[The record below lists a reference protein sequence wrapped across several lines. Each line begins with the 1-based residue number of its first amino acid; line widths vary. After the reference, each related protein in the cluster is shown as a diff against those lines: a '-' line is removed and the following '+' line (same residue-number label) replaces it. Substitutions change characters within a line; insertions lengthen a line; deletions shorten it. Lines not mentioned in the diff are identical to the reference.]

1 MNVLIIDDQPDVVEG
16 IRLGIDWNFLAV
28 SHIFHAYN
36 SEAAKSVIEQ
46 EEVDIAL
53 CDIEMPNGSGLELFE
68 WACEAYPD
76 IKFIFLTSHADFAY
90 AQQALKLG
98 GFDYLVQP
106 APYELI

>member
-53 CDIEMPNGSGLELFE
+53 CDIEMPNGSGLEIGR
-68 WACEAYPD
+68 A
-76 IKFIFLTSHADFAY
+76 H
-90 AQQALKLG
+90 
-98 GFDYLVQP
+98 V
-106 APYELI
+106 

>member
-53 CDIEMPNGSGLELFE
+53 CDIEMPNGSGLEQLI
-68 WACEAYPD
+68 Y
-76 IKFIFLTSHADFAY
+76 LSHLPCRFRLCTTG
-90 AQQALKLG
+90 LKAG
-98 GFDYLVQP
+98 RV
-106 APYELI
+106 